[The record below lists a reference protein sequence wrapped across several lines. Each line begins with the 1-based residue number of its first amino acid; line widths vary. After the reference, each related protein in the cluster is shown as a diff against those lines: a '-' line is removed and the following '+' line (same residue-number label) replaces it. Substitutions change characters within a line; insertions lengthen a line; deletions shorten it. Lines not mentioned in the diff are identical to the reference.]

1 MSNKKQ
7 DQPLANAQNR
17 QRGDQKQISFFKS
30 KLSGLSPLN
39 KFSPFKESSTYQ
51 LFNKNYASVDFTQ
64 QKQPLFKSIKQ
75 RSKQKELSSFDSQ
88 RSPHKSP
95 NTSNYSSRQTTQKKD
110 YTSRIQQVKRQE
122 QQVNYSNF
130 RKIPYDSL
138 KSQNIYI
145 ESQKSISQ
153 ALKQYQKPED
163 MKLILGLKSLIRKEK
178 QVILNDVDQVIKQT
192 DKYQSK
198 ITEITNDQEELK
210 KQYQKMT
217 QDEHQSIEIYGETI
231 SKYNKAIQLL
241 HELQIDYDSLL
252 PELQNDQTEESLKN
266 VQQEEN
272 KDETILLQQFII
284 KKLVNKIEES
294 KSLNQQLISKI
305 KQ

>member
-75 RSKQKELSSFDSQ
+75 RSKHKELSSFDSQ

-95 NTSNYSSRQTTQKKD
+95 NTSNYSSRQTTQKKE

-122 QQVNYSNF
+122 Q
-130 RKIPYDSL
+130 KIPYDSL

-217 QDEHQSIEIYGETI
+217 QDEHLSMEKYGETI

-252 PELQNDQTEESLKN
+252 PELQNDQTEDSLKK

>member
-7 DQPLANAQNR
+7 EQPLGNAQNR
-17 QRGDQKQISFFKS
+17 QRGDQKQITFFKS

-51 LFNKNYASVDFTQ
+51 LFKQNYASVDFTQ

-75 RSKQKELSSFDSQ
+75 RSKHKELASYDSQ

-110 YTSRIQQVKRQE
+110 YNSRIQQVKRQE
-122 QQVNYSNF
+122 Q
-130 RKIPYDSL
+130 KIPYDSL

-145 ESQKSISQ
+145 ESQKSISN

-163 MKLILGLKSLIRKEK
+163 MKLIIGLKSLIKKEK

-198 ITEITNDQEELK
+198 IIEITNEQEELK
-210 KQYQKMT
+210 QQYQKMT
-217 QDEHQSIEIYGETI
+217 QDEHLSMEKYGETI
-231 SKYNKAIQLL
+231 CKYNKAIQLL

-252 PELQNDQTEESLKN
+252 PELQNDQTEESLKK